1 MHGRRIVNRYGFFHA
16 LAINIWLF
24 SSQLSFCFVIHI
36 VIGCESFHFGLGI
49 GILMFELLILVNYL
63 STMLTPISISNNFSV
78 CLGKTYLVSFY
89 VQFFKT
95 SFFQS
100 KVYFSTLS
108 TKNNQLMPNAHI
120 IIGISVYASFAVK
133 NQLFTPSPLIS
144 ITLIFMGV

>member
-1 MHGRRIVNRYGFFHA
+1 MHGRRIVNRHGFFHA

-36 VIGCESFHFGLGI
+36 VICCESFHFWLGV
-49 GILMFELLILVNYL
+49 GILMFELLLLVNYL
-63 STMLTPISISNNFSV
+63 STMLTPINISNNFSV
-78 CLGKTYLVSFY
+78 CLGITYLVSFY
-89 VQFFKT
+89 VQLFKT
-95 SFFQS
+95 SFFLS

-108 TKNNQLMPNAHI
+108 TKINQLMPNAHI
-120 IIGISVYASFAVK
+120 IIGISISASFTVK